1 MTRSIV
7 EDRPIARWRLPFRP
21 GDMPQ
26 VSVPMIGVCIALALI
41 LVPLGSLVVFS
52 LRTGAPWAPGHFTFD
67 NYAIA
72 YGSSQTYLMLG
83 RTFVFALA
91 STAVSLVI
99 ATVLAF
105 LTERTDIPFRNAF
118 WALTLLPLAIPGL
131 LFAVS
136 WTFLLSPKIG
146 LYNLWLRDFFGLFG
160 VELDSGPFDVY
171 SLWGMILIEGLRGVA
186 TNFIII
192 VGAFRNMD
200 PNFEDA
206 ARMAGASNAATVR
219 RIFLPLM
226 IPVLL
231 SAGIYSFMTHLESLE
246 IPLVIGFPSKVYVFS
261 SYIYFTTQRMTPP
274 QFGLSSALGASFLI
288 ISILLVIGYRRY
300 TGSAGRFATVT
311 GKAFR
316 PSLHHLGKWRW
327 PCFAVMMVYLLL
339 TVAGPSFILVW
350 SSLLPYY
357 APPALDM
364 LEDLS
369 FAHYGAVLGD
379 PTVRK
384 AIVNSLILAAMSATI
399 TMTLAL
405 SVAWVVVRS
414 RRRLAGLID
423 ILMFLPHALPG
434 VIIGIALMLV
444 FVQPPLGQL
453 GLFGSSLVISFG
465 LTVSYI
471 AFGSRTM
478 IAALKQIGS
487 ELEEAGSS
495 AGAGWT
501 TIMRRIVLPLLISS
515 FIGGF
520 IWIGSQAM
528 RNLSI
533 PLMLSTR
540 ETETLSI
547 VMWRKWS
554 DGYPGQTAT
563 LGILLVLFVACTGA
577 LGRYLSTRKMKA

>member
-1 MTRSIV
+1 
-7 EDRPIARWRLPFRP
+7 
-21 GDMPQ
+21 MPLL
-26 VSVPMIGVCIALALI
+26 GVAIALALI
-41 LVPLGSLVVFS
+41 VVPLMSLVIFS
-52 LRTGAPWAPGHFTFD
+52 LRTGAPWAPGVFTFD
-67 NYAIA
+67 NYAVA
-72 YGSSQTYLMLG
+72 YGSSQTYQMLG
-83 RTFVFALA
+83 RTFLFAIA
-91 STAVSLVI
+91 STIVSLGI
-99 ATVLAF
+99 ATCLAF
-105 LTERTDIPFRNAF
+105 LTERTDIPFRNAI
-118 WALTLLPLAIPGL
+118 WALLLLPLAIPGL

-146 LYNLWLRDFFGLFG
+146 LYNLWLRDLASLAGFDF
-160 VELDSGPFDVY
+160 DAGPFDIY
-171 SLWGMILIEGLRGVA
+171 TLTGMVFTEGLRGVA

-200 PNFEDA
+200 PSFEDA
-206 ARMAGASNAATVR
+206 ARMSGASNVAAAR

-226 IPVLL
+226 KPVLL

-246 IPLVIGFPSKVYVFS
+246 IPLVIGFPSKIYVFS

-274 QFGLSSALGASFLI
+274 QFGLSSALGASFLL
-288 ISILLVIGYRRY
+288 ISIVLVLGYRRY
-300 TGSAGRFATVT
+300 TGSSSRYATVT

-316 PSLHHLGKWRW
+316 PSVHHLGRWRW
-327 PCFAVMMVYLLL
+327 ACFGLLMLYLLI

-357 APPALDM
+357 APPAFDM
-364 LEDLS
+364 IEDLS
-369 FAHYGAVLGD
+369 FSHYATVLGD

-384 AIVNSLILAAMSATI
+384 AVVNSIIVAALAAGI

-405 SVAWVVVRS
+405 AVAWVVVRS
-414 RRRLAGLID
+414 RRRIAGLID
-423 ILMFLPHALPG
+423 VLIFLPHALPG

-453 GLFGSSLVISFG
+453 GLFGTAGVIALG
-465 LTVSYI
+465 MTVSYI

-495 AGAGWT
+495 AGAGWM

-515 FIGGF
+515 FLGGF
-520 IWIGSQAM
+520 IWIASQSM

-540 ETETLSI
+540 ESETISI
-547 VMWRKWS
+547 VMWRKWN

-563 LGILLVLFVACTGA
+563 LGLMLIVFIAGTAA
-577 LGRYLSTRKMKA
+577 LGRYLSTRRLKNG